1 MTTTVKEIEID
12 SNENKWFEISGM
24 DYGTGIDFGDSE
36 VFGVTC
42 DGVIMD
48 CDGFPITNGDYLDV
62 AVKNALNI

>member
-1 MTTTVKEIEID
+1 MNTTAKQIELD
-12 SNENKWFEISGM
+12 SNGNQWFEISGE

-48 CDGFPITNGDYLDV
+48 CDGCQVVDGDYLDI